1 MHTQPLQWYAQFLLQ
16 SLWYS
21 HLAVVLL
28 SHSMSLFSKY
38 GTNKYVLIQR
48 GDQSTKEALMD
59 LQAHLRLCMK
69 TTFEGRNSK
78 YFRKA
83 IGDARRHRR
92 RYRPTAWAAA
102 DGPHQAACVVKM
114 RAAGGLDFLEK
125 K

>member
-1 MHTQPLQWYAQFLLQ
+1 
-16 SLWYS
+16 
-21 HLAVVLL
+21 
-28 SHSMSLFSKY
+28 
-38 GTNKYVLIQR
+38 
-48 GDQSTKEALMD
+48 MD